1 MRRTILALTLLT
13 VLAFGAAVT
22 WQEDT
27 VFRTGTWTTVQS
39 GRFTLGPGDTS
50 TTLMLTYYPWTQLW
64 AYCLMDS
71 AGVTDDSG
79 AIANVEWS
87 YGSFDPYNKT
97 NFYWA
102 DWRKALPTTWFMT
115 AAPES
120 MRVYDSLYLGPLIDA
135 DVPLAWV
142 DRARFRVVCDTN
154 SDSVSFRFWV
164 RRRSFTEGGD
174 VMQILPW
181 WFFPN

>member
-1 MRRTILALTLLT
+1 MKRTLIALVLLT

-27 VFRTGTWTTVQS
+27 LFRTGTWTTVQS
-39 GRFTLGPGDTS
+39 GRFVLGPGDTS
-50 TTLMLTYYPWTQLW
+50 TTLMLAYYPWTQLW
-64 AYCLMDS
+64 AYCLLDTGRTPIAS
-71 AGVTDDSG
+71 A
-79 AIANVEWS
+79 EWC

-97 NFYWA
+97 NFYWSEWAQVLPSDWTMMGAA
-102 DWRKALPTTWFMT
+102 DSMTTQ
-115 AAPES
+115 
-120 MRVYDSLYLGPLIDA
+120 DSLYLGPLIDP

-142 DRARFRVVCDTN
+142 DRARFRIIADTA
-154 SDSVSFRFWV
+154 SDSISGRFWV

-181 WFFPN
+181 WFLPY

>member
-1 MRRTILALTLLT
+1 MKRTIIGLCLLT

-27 VFRTGTWTTVQS
+27 LFRTGTWTTVHS
-39 GRFTLGPGDTS
+39 GRVTLAPGDTS
-50 TTLMLTYYPWTQLW
+50 EALMLTYYPWTQLW
-64 AYCLMDS
+64 AY
-71 AGVTDDSG
+71 
-79 AIANVEWS
+79 AIIETLPGTTHLASVEWC
-87 YGSFDPYNKT
+87 YGSFDPYAKT
-97 NFYWA
+97 NFYWSEWA
-102 DWRKALPTTWFMT
+102 QALPSPWFMLGGADSIRT
-115 AAPES
+115 P
-120 MRVYDSLYLGPLIDA
+120 DSLYLGPLIDP

-142 DRARFRVVCDTN
+142 DRARFRVINDEA
-154 SDSVSFRFWV
+154 SDSIAVKFWV